1 MYWREVT
8 ANELRRLQLAKP
20 SQASSQHSDL
30 SDAASCGAQVDANSS
45 RPPAVSLN
53 TLLENA
59 LQQHI
64 DFKLDERLRMEWE
77 LVESSPEPED
87 YVLV

>member
-1 MYWREVT
+1 M
-8 ANELRRLQLAKP
+8 
-20 SQASSQHSDL
+20 
-30 SDAASCGAQVDANSS
+30 DANCL

-64 DFKLDERLRMEWE
+64 DFKLDERLRTEWE